1 MKTILIVALALT
13 AVAAPHAALSQVA
26 AGADQYYLENGVTTV
41 AKSSLL
47 GSDKYVKALNTVASE
62 SYPDNYTQG
71 VTITVEGI
79 AGART
84 VTYAP

>member
-1 MKTILIVALALT
+1 
-13 AVAAPHAALSQVA
+13 
-26 AGADQYYLENGVTTV
+26 
-41 AKSSLL
+41 
-47 GSDKYVKALNTVASE
+47 VKALNLVASE
-62 SYPDNYTQG
+62 TYPDNYTQG